1 MLYDGTRPFG
11 LPHFIHAHVARFGRG
26 RFSHW
31 GDGVVFSTPDGS
43 DPNADPSRWRFCAN
57 H

>member
-1 MLYDGTRPFG
+1 M
-11 LPHFIHAHVARFGRG
+11 HAHVARFGGG

-31 GDGVVFSTPDGS
+31 DDHVLFSTPDGS

-57 H
+57 Y